1 MKAYKNPQITIL
13 NLAAEDVLAV
23 STEAPDIFTF
33 GGENEAPAMS
43 LLPY

>member
-1 MKAYKNPQITIL
+1 MKAYKNPDIKIL
-13 NLAAEDVLAV
+13 NIAAEDILLGSAE
-23 STEAPDIFTF
+23 TPDIFTF